1 MNENEPKARELS
13 PNDLDELMDRDPLNL
28 SAQDID
34 DIVAYHR
41 RQRARRASGEKPEK
55 NTAGPKI
62 DLSSII
68 KSLKPAEA
76 KPVIT
81 RRL

>member
-1 MNENEPKARELS
+1 MS
-13 PNDLDELMDRDPLNL
+13 DDPNDINRLMEEDPLNL

-34 DIVAYHR
+34 SIIAYHR
-41 RQRARRASGEKPEK
+41 RQRARRASGEKPK
-55 NTAGPKI
+55 RDTAGPKV

-68 KSLKPAEA
+68 KGLSKPQLPEI
-76 KPVIT
+76 K